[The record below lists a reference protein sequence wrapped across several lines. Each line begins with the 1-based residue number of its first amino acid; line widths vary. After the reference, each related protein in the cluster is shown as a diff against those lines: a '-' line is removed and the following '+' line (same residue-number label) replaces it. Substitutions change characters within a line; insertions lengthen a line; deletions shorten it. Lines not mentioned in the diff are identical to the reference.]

1 LFELIIQQIQEI
13 GKLSQ
18 SIVDRHLPT
27 ASHQSNV
34 ADDSAVRA
42 VIKMAPILG
51 FELLN
56 LDQVQ
61 LTTTTTD
68 SLSSSTSPTQAEDV
82 FTAPK
87 TRAPREEETDVETST
102 PTGKKAKAKVKVSR
116 SSI

>member
-1 LFELIIQQIQEI
+1 MFELIIQQIQEI

-27 ASHQSNV
+27 ANHQSNV

-68 SLSSSTSPTQAEDV
+68 SLASSTSPTQAEI
-82 FTAPK
+82 
-87 TRAPREEETDVETST
+87 RAPREEDKDVET
-102 PTGKKAKAKVKVSR
+102 PTGKKVKVSR
-116 SSI
+116 SSLAI

>member
-1 LFELIIQQIQEI
+1 MFELIIQQIQEI

-27 ASHQSNV
+27 ANHQSNA

-42 VIKMAPILG
+42 VVEMAPILG

-61 LTTTTTD
+61 LTTTATD
-68 SLSSSTSPTQAEDV
+68 LLPSSTSPTQV
-82 FTAPK
+82 QNVSTAPK
-87 TRAPREEETDVETST
+87 IRAPRRGEETDVET
-102 PTGKKAKAKVKVSR
+102 PTQKKVKVKVSR
-116 SSI
+116 FSI